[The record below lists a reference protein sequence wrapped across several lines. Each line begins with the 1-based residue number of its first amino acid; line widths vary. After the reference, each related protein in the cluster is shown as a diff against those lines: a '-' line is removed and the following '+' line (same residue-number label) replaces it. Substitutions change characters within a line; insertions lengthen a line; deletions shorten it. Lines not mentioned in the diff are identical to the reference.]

1 MELKNIGLVSDSY
14 MCSNCGA
21 CNAVCPKNAIYF
33 KISNIGRM
41 YAAVSDK
48 CVNCG
53 LCTKVCPSLEINR
66 QHNNVDPYVGDII
79 SVHVGRATDDFT
91 YKNSQSGGVCTAL
104 LTYLFDNKLI
114 DGALVVRMEA
124 STPVPILRASIV
136 SDVASLKQS
145 QKSCYTPIDLLSS
158 LKDISQYNSL
168 AVVGLPCHISGLVN
182 LQKIKKLYAEKIK
195 YRIGLICDRTLC
207 SGIQNVFQTYA
218 PQFNNIIINW
228 RCKNLSN
235 NGQHYQYD
243 NAPVVIINEDG
254 KYVSVKNLH
263 RFWLK
268 EMFTPPRCRVCTD
281 KINVNADIVLGD
293 PWRMPNYDKENGDSV
308 IAVRTEVGSKLFSDA
323 CKAGY
328 IHCNQRIREEIET
341 GQLIEQRRIQVAS
354 YSYALKK
361 MNSDIHNFIPYTI
374 TDVSNIHV
382 ENATK
387 NLLQFCNLENRD
399 STEIT
404 RYAKLIISNNEKR
417 IRYDRNIIVRIIR
430 KLKRLLK

>member
-1 MELKNIGLVSDSY
+1 
-14 MCSNCGA
+14 
-21 CNAVCPKNAIYF
+21 
-33 KISNIGRM
+33 M
-41 YAAVSDK
+41 YAAISDK

-53 LCTKVCPSLEINR
+53 LCTKVCPSIEENR
-66 QHNNVDPYVGDII
+66 RHNSVVDPFVGNII
-79 SVHVGRATDDFT
+79 SVYVGRATDDLT

-136 SDVASLKQS
+136 SDVESLKQS

-182 LQKIKKLYAEKIK
+182 LQKIKKVFAEKIK

-218 PQFNNIIINW
+218 PQFKNITINW

-235 NGQHYQYD
+235 VGLHYQYE

-254 KYVSVKNLH
+254 KYVSVKNTH

-281 KINVNADIVLGD
+281 KININADIVLGD

-308 IAVRTEVGSKLFSDA
+308 VVVRTDVGAQLFSEA
-323 CKAGY
+323 CKADY
-328 IHCNQRIREEIET
+328 VHCNQRHCDEIVT
-341 GQLIEQRRIQVAS
+341 GQLIDERRIQVAS
-354 YSYALKK
+354 YTAALKK
-361 MNSDIHNFIPYTI
+361 NNSDIQNFTPHVVA
-374 TDVSNIHV
+374 DVSKIQV
-382 ENATK
+382 ENAAK
-387 NLLQFCNLENRD
+387 NLLQFCNLENQS

-404 RYAKLIISNNEKR
+404 RYAKLVISNNEKR
-417 IRYDRNIIVRIIR
+417 ERYNKNIVVRIIR
-430 KLKRLLK
+430 KIKRLIK